1 MTKHSEEKYEPT
13 VNPIISRLK
22 AQAGIK
28 VDDIEEE
35 AQSDSRFSLLGPKA
49 RAALKASLSDDT
61 AEAVQIDADAIIAHS
76 GDNKSVQS
84 DRVRNAKLHPDDDQY
99 KTPRMNLEAQ
109 GLLPGK
115 GNIKS
120 GIYKMTFEDGCYII
134 GYAGDLYAKMV
145 GVISRINR
153 NIIPRYPRGTEVLS
167 FEVLSYSKSDLA
179 QCKKD
184 HKDDP
189 KFIVK
194 LGRTKAK
201 KSGGSVIERYK
212 ARKAGKDKAKAKSH
226 SAVQAHRDEQK
237 RTGGMSALERL
248 RAKGGKLMKIDTPD
262 TKPVS
267 MEVAE
272 DALAE
277 LDKAFEEFTKEEP
290 RFIDVPQSN
299 CRLEWVGGRQG
310 WKTHKM

>member
-13 VNPIISRLK
+13 VNPIIARLK
-22 AQAGIK
+22 AQAGIQ

-35 AQSDSRFSLLGPKA
+35 AQSDSRFGLLGPKA
-49 RAALKASLSDDT
+49 RAALKASLSDDE
-61 AEAVQIDADAIIAHS
+61 AEVVEINTDAIISHAADS
-76 GDNKSVQS
+76 KSVKS
-84 DRVRNAKLHPDDDQY
+84 DRVRNAKLHPDDNQY

-115 GNIKS
+115 ANVKS
-120 GIYKMTFEDGCYII
+120 GIYKMTFEDSCYII
-134 GYAGDLYAKMV
+134 GFAGDMYAKMV

-153 NIIPRYPRGTEVLS
+153 NVIPRYPRGTEVLS
-167 FEVLSYSKSDLA
+167 FEVLSWSKSDLA

-189 KFIVK
+189 KYIVK
-194 LGRTKAK
+194 LSRTKAK

-212 ARKAGKDKAKAKSH
+212 ARKSGQAKSKAKSNP
-226 SAVQAHRDEQK
+226 AVEAHRQEQK
-237 RTGGMSALERL
+237 RSGGKSALERL
-248 RAKGGKLMKIDTPD
+248 RAKGGKLTQIETPA
-262 TKPVS
+262 TQPVS

-272 DALAE
+272 DALKE
-277 LDKAFEEFTKEEP
+277 LDEAFAEFTKEEP
-290 RFIDVPQSN
+290 RFIDVPKSN

>member
-1 MTKHSEEKYEPT
+1 MTKHSEEKFEPT
-13 VNPIISRLK
+13 VNPIIARLK

-28 VDDIEEE
+28 VDDVEED

-49 RAALKASLSDDT
+49 RAALKASLSDDS

-84 DRVRNAKLHPDDDQY
+84 ERVRNAKLHPNDDQY
-99 KTPRMNLEAQ
+99 KTPRMNLEVQ

-115 GNIKS
+115 ANVKS

-134 GYAGDLYAKMV
+134 GYAGDMYAKMV

-153 NIIPRYPRGTEVLS
+153 NVIPRYPRGTEVLS

-212 ARKAGKDKAKAKSH
+212 ARKAGKDKANVKSH
-226 SAVQAHRDEQK
+226 SAVQAHREEQK

-248 RAKGGKLMKIDTPD
+248 RAKGGQIKAIETPD

-267 MEVAE
+267 MDVAQ

-277 LDKAFEEFTKEEP
+277 LDAAFQEFEP
-290 RFIDVPQSN
+290 RITSTIYVPQSN
-299 CRLEWVGGRQG
+299 VNLDWDAANMKWITR
-310 WKTHKM
+310 KP